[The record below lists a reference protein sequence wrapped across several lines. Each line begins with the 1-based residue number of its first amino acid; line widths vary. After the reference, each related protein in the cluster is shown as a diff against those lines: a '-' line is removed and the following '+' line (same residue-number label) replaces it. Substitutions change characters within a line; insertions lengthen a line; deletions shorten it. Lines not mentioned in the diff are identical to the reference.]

1 MGDLVQAN
9 LENQALQGDG
19 TTPNLTGING
29 TSSVQTATA
38 AYNATARTRV
48 VNFITA
54 LGVVAGLIETN
65 TDIGTA
71 DIWVMPSSH
80 FWLMAAATDS
90 QRQADFPGHGHD
102 LGSRTFSASPLL
114 AAAAST
120 RPGRRWSAGRTLSC
134 G

>member
-1 MGDLVQAN
+1 MEALISGRMGDLVQAN
-9 LENQALQGDG
+9 LENQALQGSG

-48 VNFITA
+48 VNFLTA

-80 FWLMAAATDS
+80 FWLMAAATDAS
-90 QRQADFPGHGHD
+90 ARPIFPEHGYD
-102 LGSRTFSASPLL
+102 RAAGASSASPLL

-120 RPGRRWSAGRTLSC
+120 RPGRR
-134 G
+134 